1 MAWFR
6 FRSRKSAAESAR
18 QPSSAAPLDLER
30 DDSAA
35 SDPTWLDSTR
45 ELRTGLTVIE
55 HPIDTLPGE
64 LQEALATARRAAKRR
79 P

>member
-6 FRSRKSAAESAR
+6 CRSRKSAVEAAQ
-18 QPSSAAPLDLER
+18 QPSAAPLDLEL

-45 ELRTGLTVIE
+45 ELRTGLTE

-64 LQEALATARRAAKRR
+64 LQEALATARRAARRR

>member
-6 FRSRKSAAESAR
+6 FRSRKSAVESAR
-18 QPSSAAPLDLER
+18 QPSAAPLDLEL

-64 LQEALATARRAAKRR
+64 LREALATARRAAKRR

>member
-6 FRSRKSAAESAR
+6 FRSRKSALESAR
-18 QPSSAAPLDLER
+18 QPSAAPLNLEL

-64 LQEALATARRAAKRR
+64 LQARDSTWCR
-79 P
+79 PGKPR

>member
-6 FRSRKSAAESAR
+6 VRSRKSAVEPAR
-18 QPSSAAPLDLER
+18 QPSAAPLDLEL

-35 SDPTWLDSTR
+35 SDPIWLDSTR

-64 LQEALATARRAAKRR
+64 LQEALSTARRAAKRR

>member
-6 FRSRKSAAESAR
+6 FRSRKSAVEAAR
-18 QPSSAAPLDLER
+18 QPSAAPLDLEL